1 MQAFFQNFRHLF
13 PIFCSKGCST
23 GQKIEMCIRD
33 RLCDRVAIIR
43 AGRLVRAGSMDEVRG
58 DDSLEEVFLELE
70 GTEAQ
75 A

>member
-1 MQAFFQNFRHLF
+1 M
-13 PIFCSKGCST
+13 
-23 GQKIEMCIRD
+23 
-33 RLCDRVAIIR
+33 AIIR